1 MMFSL
6 SSLVAQ
12 ASNDAP
18 TTNRTSGRSDDSGI
32 IDLKALAAAAEAQK
46 PAAPVLPHAPI
57 FPFGAPEPA
66 PLPAPE
72 PRAEVV
78 ETQSRKGQWAVAA
91 VGAILVSAMAIGAAS
106 ARPKAEPMTLG
117 GRMSP
122 HFEVAI
128 KRAATPPAPT
138 AEVKATTP
146 STKEATAPEKTK
158 VTQRTGPNTNV
169 KSTEPKK
176 TDPVVKEKPKRETL
190 PLEVCDLM
198 CQMRKATQK

>member
-1 MMFSL
+1 MTFSL

-18 TTNRTSGRSDDSGI
+18 TTKQTSAHGDDSGI
-32 IDLKALAAAAEAQK
+32 IDLKALAASAQK
-46 PAAPVLPHAPI
+46 PAEPVLPHAPV

-66 PLPAPE
+66 PAPVPE

-78 ETQSRKGQWAVAA
+78 ATQSRKGQWLVAA

-117 GRMSP
+117 GRVSP
-122 HFEVAI
+122 HFEVAL
-128 KRAATPPAPT
+128 KRAATLPAEP
-138 AEVKATTP
+138 AEVKTAP
-146 STKEATAPEKTK
+146 AKEAAAPEKK
-158 VTQRTGPNTNV
+158 ASPRTSGNTNV
-169 KSTEPKK
+169 KSTDPKK
-176 TDPVVKEKPKRETL
+176 SNPVVKEEQKPKRETL

>member
-1 MMFSL
+1 MFSL

-12 ASNDAP
+12 ASNDAS
-18 TTNRTSGRSDDSGI
+18 TTNRTSARSDDSGI
-32 IDLKALAAAAEAQK
+32 IDLKALAATAAEVQK
-46 PAAPVLPHAPI
+46 PAEPVLPHAPI

-66 PLPAPE
+66 PPPAPE

-78 ETQSRKGQWAVAA
+78 ETQSRKGRWLVAA
-91 VGAILVSAMAIGAAS
+91 VGAVLVSAMAIGAAS

-117 GRMSP
+117 SRVSP

-128 KRAATPPAPT
+128 RRAATPPAPP
-138 AEVKATTP
+138 AEVKTP
-146 STKEATAPEKTK
+146 PPAKEATAPEKTK
-158 VTQRTGPNTNV
+158 VTPRTGPVTNA

-176 TDPVVKEKPKRETL
+176 TEPVVKQPPKRETL

>member
-18 TTNRTSGRSDDSGI
+18 TAKEPSARGDDSGL
-32 IDLKALAAAAEAQK
+32 IDLKALAAEAQK
-46 PAAPVLPHAPI
+46 PAEPVLPHAPI

-72 PRAEVV
+72 PSAEVV
-78 ETQSRKGQWAVAA
+78 ATQARRGPWLVAA

-117 GRMSP
+117 GRVSP
-122 HFEVAI
+122 HFEVAL
-128 KRAATPPAPT
+128 KRAATLPAPP
-138 AEVKATTP
+138 AEVKTATP
-146 STKEATAPEKTK
+146 PVKEATAPEKTK
-158 VTQRTGPNTNV
+158 PAQRTSGNTNV
-169 KSTEPKK
+169 KSTDPKK
-176 TDPVVKEKPKRETL
+176 TDPVVKDPSKRETL

>member
-1 MMFSL
+1 MFSL

-18 TTNRTSGRSDDSGI
+18 TTKEPSARGDDSGL
-32 IDLKALAAAAEAQK
+32 IDLKALAAEAQK
-46 PAAPVLPHAPI
+46 PAEPVLPHAPI

-72 PRAEVV
+72 PSAEVV
-78 ETQSRKGQWAVAA
+78 ATQARRGPWLVAA

-117 GRMSP
+117 GRVSP
-122 HFEVAI
+122 HFEVAL
-128 KRAATPPAPT
+128 KRAATPPAPP
-138 AEVKATTP
+138 AEVKTTTP
-146 STKEATAPEKTK
+146 PAKEATAPEKTK
-158 VTQRTGPNTNV
+158 PSQRTSGNTNV
-169 KSTEPKK
+169 KSTDPKK
-176 TDPVVKEKPKRETL
+176 TDPVVKDPPPKRETL

>member
-18 TTNRTSGRSDDSGI
+18 TTNQTSARSDDSGI
-32 IDLKALAAAAEAQK
+32 IDLKALAATAEAPK
-46 PAAPVLPHAPI
+46 PATPVLPHAPI

-78 ETQSRKGQWAVAA
+78 ETQSRKGRWAVAA

-117 GRMSP
+117 GRVSP
-122 HFEVAI
+122 HFEVAL
-128 KRAATPPAPT
+128 KRAATPPAPP

-146 STKEATAPEKTK
+146 STKEATASEKTK

-176 TDPVVKEKPKRETL
+176 TDPVVKEKTKRETL